1 MPVPTDENA
10 RLRRFLLGQLS
21 EPERV
26 EVEQRLLAEEDLF
39 QELLLLEEDLTDEYV
54 FGDLPEAE
62 RARYEQQVAES
73 PDRLEAIRL
82 ARLLRRPGPAA
93 AQGPTPPRSGWWRA
107 VAALLGLV
115 ALGGALMAY
124 RQRGLR
130 LEREAAARE
139 EALRRENQALAH
151 ALQQERARTG
161 GAPASPP
168 AAAASRPV
176 APTPPRAA
184 LTPLLASLALTP
196 GSSRS
201 RSEVP
206 TLKSPGPGGRV
217 RVFLTLDEDAEQHYT
232 ADLLGDA
239 GTLLWRSERLSSPG
253 GLVVIVDVPSGL
265 LAPGHHRVVLRQAGT
280 AAVPPEVVATY
291 PFLVARE

>member
-26 EVEQRLLAEEDLF
+26 EVEQRLLNEEDLF

-62 RARYEQQVAES
+62 RARYEQQVAGS

-82 ARLLRRPGPAA
+82 ARLLRGPGPAA
-93 AQGPTPPRSGWWRA
+93 AQGRKPRSGWWRA

-124 RQRGLR
+124 RQHGLR

-161 GAPASPP
+161 GATASPATP
-168 AAAASRPV
+168 PTVRPD
-176 APTPPRAA
+176 APTPRPAA
-184 LTPLLASLALTP
+184 LPPILASLALTA
-196 GSSRS
+196 GSVRS
-201 RSEVP
+201 HSEVP

-217 RVFLTLDEDAEQHYT
+217 RLFLNLDEEAEQHYA

-239 GTLLWRSERLSSPG
+239 GTVLWHSERLSSTG
-253 GLVVIVDVPSGL
+253 GVVVIVDLPSGL
-265 LAPGHHRVVLRQAGT
+265 LAPGQYRVVLRQAET
-280 AAVPPEVVATY
+280 PAVPPEAVATY
-291 PFLVARE
+291 SFVVARE